1 MFFVVNILAKQGYKD
16 MIRILAVDDEKPI
29 ANLIRISLKNVGY
42 VCDVAYDGNTALE
55 MIDENVYDLILLDI
69 MLPEVDGFEL
79 MEYIRPLGVPVI
91 FLTAKDALN
100 DRVKGLRMGA
110 EDYMVKPFE
119 VAELIARVEVV
130 LRRYKK
136 TEDSFELNGLTV
148 DAVSMVVKR
157 GDKEINLTPKEFELL
172 LLFLRTPN
180 TALYR
185 ETIYEKVWGGELEYG
200 SKTVDLHVQR
210 LRKKAG
216 LNKELKSV
224 SKVGYRLDV

>member
-1 MFFVVNILAKQGYKD
+1 
-16 MIRILAVDDEKPI
+16 E
-29 ANLIRISLKNVGY
+29 
-42 VCDVAYDGNTALE
+42 T
-55 MIDENVYDLILLDI
+55 VYDLILLDI

-79 MEYIRPLGVPVI
+79 MEYIRPLGIPVI
-91 FLTAKDALN
+91 FLTAKDALD
-100 DRVKGLRMGA
+100 DRVKGLKMGA
-110 EDYMVKPFE
+110 EDYIVKPFE

-136 TEDSFELNGLTV
+136 TEDTFELNGLYV
-148 DAVSMVVKR
+148 DASSMVARR
-157 GDKEINLTPKEFELL
+157 GDKEISLTPKEFDLL

-185 ETIYEKVWGGELEYG
+185 ENIYEKVWGGELEYG

-216 LNKELKSV
+216 LEKELKSV

>member
-1 MFFVVNILAKQGYKD
+1 MIKIL
-16 MIRILAVDDEKPI
+16 IVEDEKPI
-29 ANLIRISLKNVGY
+29 SNLIRMSLKGAGY
-42 VCDVAYDGNTALE
+42 SCDQAFDGNEALDKVDE
-55 MIDENVYDLILLDI
+55 MVYDLILLDI

-79 MEYIRPLGVPVI
+79 MEYIKPLGIPVI
-91 FLTAKDALN
+91 FLTAKDALD
-100 DRVKGLRMGA
+100 DRVKGLKMGA
-110 EDYMVKPFE
+110 EDYIIKPFE

-130 LRRYKK
+130 LRRYNK
-136 TEDSFELNGLTV
+136 TEDIFELNGLYV
-148 DAVSMVVKR
+148 DASSMVAKR
-157 GDKEINLTPKEFELL
+157 DGKEIALTPKEFDLL

-185 ETIYEKVWGGELEYG
+185 DSIYEKVWGGELEFG

-216 LNKELKSV
+216 LEKELKSV

>member
-1 MFFVVNILAKQGYKD
+1 

-42 VCDVAYDGNTALE
+42 ICDVANEGNTALD
-55 MIDENVYDLILLDI
+55 MIDNNVYDLILLDI

-79 MEYIRPLGVPVI
+79 MEYIRPLGIPVI

-136 TEDSFELNGLTV
+136 TEDSFELNGLSV

-157 GDKEINLTPKEFELL
+157 DGKEINLTPKEFELL

-216 LNKELKSV
+216 LTKELKSV

>member
-1 MFFVVNILAKQGYKD
+1 MIKIL
-16 MIRILAVDDEKPI
+16 IVEDEKPI
-29 ANLIRISLKNVGY
+29 SNLIRMSLKGAGY
-42 VCDVAYDGNTALE
+42 SCDQAFDGNEALDKVDE
-55 MIDENVYDLILLDI
+55 MVYDLILLDI

-79 MEYIRPLGVPVI
+79 MEYIRPLGIPVI
-91 FLTAKDALN
+91 FLTAKDALD
-100 DRVKGLRMGA
+100 DRVKGLKMGA
-110 EDYMVKPFE
+110 EDYIIKPFE

-130 LRRYKK
+130 LRRYNK
-136 TEDSFELNGLTV
+136 TEDIFELNGLYV
-148 DAVSMVVKR
+148 DASSMVAKR
-157 GDKEINLTPKEFELL
+157 DGKEIALTPKEFDLL

-185 ETIYEKVWGGELEYG
+185 DSIYEKVWGGELEFG

-216 LNKELKSV
+216 LEKELKSV

>member
-1 MFFVVNILAKQGYKD
+1 MIKIL
-16 MIRILAVDDEKPI
+16 IVEDEKPI
-29 ANLIRISLKNVGY
+29 SNLIRLSLKNVGY
-42 VCDVAYDGNTALE
+42 LCDTAYDGEKAIEL
-55 MIDENVYDLILLDI
+55 IDTNVYDLILLDV

-79 MEYIRPLGVPVI
+79 MEYIRPLGIPVI
-91 FLTAKDALN
+91 FLTAMDKLQ
-100 DRVKGLRMGA
+100 DRVKGLKMGA
-110 EDYMVKPFE
+110 EDYIVKPFE

-136 TEDSFELNGLTV
+136 TEDTFELNGLTV
-148 DAVSMVVKR
+148 DAASMSVKR
-157 GDKEINLTPKEFELL
+157 DGKEIALTPKEFDLL

-216 LNKELKSV
+216 LEKELRSV
-224 SKVGYRLDV
+224 SKVGYRLDVQ

>member
-1 MFFVVNILAKQGYKD
+1 
-16 MIRILAVDDEKPI
+16 MIKVLIVEDEKPI
-29 ANLIRISLKNVGY
+29 SNLIRISLTNAGY
-42 VCDVAYDGNTALE
+42 NCDTAFDGNEAIE
-55 MIDENVYDLILLDI
+55 KIDSNVYDIILLDI
-69 MLPEVDGFEL
+69 MLPEADGFEL
-79 MEYIRPLGVPVI
+79 MEYIKPLDIPVI
-91 FLTAKDALN
+91 FLTAMNTVDN
-100 DRVKGLRMGA
+100 RVKGLRMGA
-110 EDYMVKPFE
+110 EDYIVKPFE

-136 TEDSFELNGLTV
+136 TEDIFELNGLTV
-148 DAVSMVVKR
+148 DVSSMSVSR
-157 GDKEINLTPKEFELL
+157 DGKEIDLTPKEFELL

-185 ETIYEKVWGGELEYG
+185 DTIYEKVWGGEMEFG

-216 LNKELKSV
+216 LSKELKSV

>member
-1 MFFVVNILAKQGYKD
+1 

-29 ANLIRISLKNVGY
+29 ANLIRISLKNVWY
-42 VCDVAYDGNTALE
+42 VCDVAYDGNTALD

>member
-1 MFFVVNILAKQGYKD
+1 MIKIL
-16 MIRILAVDDEKPI
+16 IVEDEKPI
-29 ANLIRISLKNVGY
+29 SNLIRMSLKGAGY
-42 VCDVAYDGNTALE
+42 VCEQAFDGNEALDK
-55 MIDENVYDLILLDI
+55 IDESVYDLILLDI

-91 FLTAKDALN
+91 FLTAKNALD
-100 DRVKGLRMGA
+100 DRVKGLKMGA
-110 EDYMVKPFE
+110 EDYIVKPFE

-130 LRRYKK
+130 LRRYNK
-136 TEDSFELNGLTV
+136 TEDIFELNGLYV
-148 DAVSMVVKR
+148 DASSMVAKR
-157 GDKEINLTPKEFELL
+157 DGKEIALTPKEFDLL

-185 ETIYEKVWGGELEYG
+185 DSIYEKVWGGELEYG

-216 LNKELKSV
+216 LEKELKSV

>member
-1 MFFVVNILAKQGYKD
+1 MIKILVVE
-16 MIRILAVDDEKPI
+16 DEKPI
-29 ANLIRISLKNVGY
+29 SNLIRMSLKGAGY
-42 VCDVAYDGNTALE
+42 TCDQAFDGNEALDK
-55 MIDENVYDLILLDI
+55 IDETVYDLILLDI

-79 MEYIRPLGVPVI
+79 MEYIKPLGVPVI
-91 FLTAKDALN
+91 FLTAKDALD
-100 DRVKGLRMGA
+100 DRVKGLKMGA
-110 EDYMVKPFE
+110 EDYIVKPFE

-136 TEDSFELNGLTV
+136 TEDTFELNGLYV
-148 DAVSMVVKR
+148 DASSMVAKR
-157 GDKEINLTPKEFELL
+157 GDKEIPLTPKEFDLL

-185 ETIYEKVWGGELEYG
+185 ENIYEKVWGGELEYG

-216 LNKELKSV
+216 LEKELKSV

>member
-1 MFFVVNILAKQGYKD
+1 MIKILVVE
-16 MIRILAVDDEKPI
+16 DEKPI
-29 ANLIRISLKNVGY
+29 SNLIRISLKGAGY
-42 VCDVAYDGNTALE
+42 TCDQAFDGNEALDK
-55 MIDENVYDLILLDI
+55 IDETVYDLILLDI

-79 MEYIRPLGVPVI
+79 MEYIRPLGIPVI
-91 FLTAKDALN
+91 FLTAKDALD
-100 DRVKGLRMGA
+100 DRVKGVKMGA
-110 EDYMVKPFE
+110 EDYIVKPFE

-136 TEDSFELNGLTV
+136 TEDTFELNGLYV
-148 DAVSMVVKR
+148 DASSMVARR
-157 GDKEINLTPKEFELL
+157 GDKEIPLTPKEFDLL

-185 ETIYEKVWGGELEYG
+185 ENIYEKVWGGELEYG

-216 LNKELKSV
+216 LEKELKSV

>member
-1 MFFVVNILAKQGYKD
+1 MYIIFYMEVIMIKILVVE
-16 MIRILAVDDEKPI
+16 DEKPI
-29 ANLIRISLKNVGY
+29 SHLIRISLKGAGY
-42 VCDVAYDGNTALE
+42 TCDQAFDGNEALDK
-55 MIDENVYDLILLDI
+55 IDETVYDLILLDI

-79 MEYIRPLGVPVI
+79 MEYIRPLGIPVI
-91 FLTAKDALN
+91 FLTAKDALD
-100 DRVKGLRMGA
+100 DRVKGLKMGA
-110 EDYMVKPFE
+110 EDYIVKPFE

-136 TEDSFELNGLTV
+136 TEDTFELNGLYV
-148 DAVSMVVKR
+148 DASSMVARR
-157 GDKEINLTPKEFELL
+157 GDKEIPLTPKEFDLL

-185 ETIYEKVWGGELEYG
+185 ENIYEKVWGGELEYG

-216 LNKELKSV
+216 LEKELKSV

>member
-1 MFFVVNILAKQGYKD
+1 MIKIL
-16 MIRILAVDDEKPI
+16 IVEDEKPI
-29 ANLIRISLKNVGY
+29 SNLIRLSLKNVGY
-42 VCDVAYDGNTALE
+42 LCDTAFDGNTA
-55 MIDENVYDLILLDI
+55 IDLIDNNVYDLILLDV

-79 MEYIRPLGVPVI
+79 MEYIRPLGIPVI
-91 FLTAKDALN
+91 FLTAMDKLQ
-100 DRVKGLRMGA
+100 DRVKGLKMGA
-110 EDYMVKPFE
+110 EDYIVKPFE

-130 LRRYKK
+130 LRRYNK
-136 TEDSFELNGLTV
+136 TEDVFELNGLVV
-148 DAVSMVVKR
+148 DASSMSVR
-157 GDKEINLTPKEFELL
+157 RDGKEINLTPKEFDLL

-216 LNKELKSV
+216 LENELKSV
-224 SKVGYRLDV
+224 SKVGYRLDVL

>member
-1 MFFVVNILAKQGYKD
+1 MIKILVVE
-16 MIRILAVDDEKPI
+16 DEKPI
-29 ANLIRISLKNVGY
+29 SNLIRISLKGAGY
-42 VCDVAYDGNTALE
+42 TCDQAFDGNEALDK
-55 MIDENVYDLILLDI
+55 IDETIYDLILLDI

-79 MEYIRPLGVPVI
+79 MEYIRPLGIPVI
-91 FLTAKDALN
+91 FLTAKDALD
-100 DRVKGLRMGA
+100 DRVKGLKMGA
-110 EDYMVKPFE
+110 EDYIVKPFE

-136 TEDSFELNGLTV
+136 TEDTFELNGLYV
-148 DAVSMVVKR
+148 DASSMVARR
-157 GDKEINLTPKEFELL
+157 GDKEIPLTPKEFDLL

-185 ETIYEKVWGGELEYG
+185 ENIYEKVWGGELEYG

-216 LNKELKSV
+216 LEKELKSV

>member
-1 MFFVVNILAKQGYKD
+1 M
-16 MIRILAVDDEKPI
+16 
-29 ANLIRISLKNVGY
+29 KNVGY
-42 VCDVAYDGNTALE
+42 VCDVANDGNTALD
-55 MIDENVYDLILLDI
+55 MIDNNVYDLILLDI

-79 MEYIRPLGVPVI
+79 MEYIRPLGIPVI

-157 GDKEINLTPKEFELL
+157 DGKEINLTPKEFELL

-216 LNKELKSV
+216 LTKELKSV